1 MMIDYECP
9 SPLACV
15 PAGRSVCESVLAPH
29 THAAHTHTLTAM
41 PQRYSYQ
48 KRKASTAAARR
59 MERRGRD
66 SGKTNNTNTSHSHR
80 SMKLAMLSRSLILCH
95 SRASDDCPSPE
106 ERPPGEGWEG
116 DGGLGR
122 DGKGD
127 REVERSRKKI
137 QEGPQESGGTMQ
149 ASTQPPIGATNTLR
163 ATGEH
168 KRNMRRS
175 FSIKESSIWRMCV
188 TTGAGEEGL
197 GRQTDDSSPQ
207 TEDKEPSVERGR
219 KGGGDGHSYLQSTD
233 TLAPFNGQCL
243 NGHAST
249 EGERQAKNGHA
260 ARTEGEGGR
269 QAASRNSHITA
280 YSEKGSTCEQQPQS
294 PGGLTL
300 APLHSAP
307 LCLADPLPV
316 TNYTETEHT
325 GNNNHLKLAIPEV
338 NEDRGW
344 DTERRGHGLQGQTVC
359 KRTRS
364 NSTSVH
370 PYWIGDL
377 DAIILK
383 TPELC
388 GSNTHGSVGFFGSR
402 KSQSQQLEFPHNPNQ
417 PVPRPSRSL
426 SSAHL
431 VHSCS
436 NVQAF
441 IICNIVLMKGHGK
454 GLGFSIVG
462 GRDSMY
468 GPMGIYV
475 KTIFA
480 GGAAAADGRLQE
492 GDEILELNGESLH
505 GLTHE
510 DALQRFKQIKKGLLT
525 LVVRTSLRVGAL
537 CGQAAVAQLC
547 RSRSLSSSTGMARVS
562 TDMGDYNYLSGV
574 TAANTYTNTNTVP
587 QPPLAKPRD
596 RVMMEITLHKEAGV
610 GLGIGLCC
618 VPSGDG
624 CRGVYIHTLSPGS
637 VAHMD
642 SRLRCGDEIMEIN
655 NTVVYNMVLNDAY
668 TVLSQC
674 SPGPVQIIISRHPDP
689 KVSEQ
694 QLNDAIAQAVE
705 TSQLKQDATQWS
717 IEGLRRSDP
726 CSHSRGKCERCVAR
740 NFSQLTARRAQKNM
754 TRSCS
759 DSNTYNQNHHH
770 NHQHNRCPGPGTDLV
785 NGQTLTIPNHNHTTH
800 HNLMERVH
808 SLDIPMGST
817 PEPWCDNRLSAL
829 VYPVP
834 DDDYNVPYNSP
845 AANLSSQRTLDLATR
860 GNKNRPKALAP
871 PRRYCR
877 HQDVTSE
884 EGAPGG
890 LPDSNV
896 SSRGSPVREDGWSPT
911 HTNCQE
917 VESERERERE
927 HSGGSGE
934 TLTHSEAR
942 SAAITDCPRSS
953 SCTEDRLHTGA
964 ESAFHLCSQS
974 KRPGLR
980 RQGRVEQLP
989 PEKLHDPWVRI
1000 SDSAPD
1006 LGGPEDPHQNH
1017 QNPHPSTHRHNTH
1030 SHSSTHQQ
1038 QTHHLSS
1045 HHDATHTPSQ
1055 TDRQPN
1061 DTHSPVAMSQPSEF
1075 PELPELNCTSTH
1087 HTAPDPTTPS
1097 TPASLISTPSPRTED
1112 PPGMRKGPPVA
1123 PKPVWN
1129 RQSLRSIRN
1138 GRPQAELAKPLD
1150 IRGGGTTFGVRLRPT
1165 SSAAQLSIKQKIHSF
1180 ETFSSPEGKGQET
1193 EGNNRRPLAPS
1204 TSLPLKDKAP
1214 VRSDPPL
1221 LEENGTI
1228 QHDMGKG
1235 AKVTSPIP
1243 DEDKYRRMSSVP
1255 PAASP
1260 HSILPPSPAS
1270 HPSPP
1275 TCFSLLPTP
1284 LPASELQTPVEETT
1298 GPNAEISDSPSP
1310 EDITTTPSTLEAP
1323 LPEAEPET
1331 EPLDGAV
1338 EASISPSGPVPR
1350 RSSSSKGESFGP
1362 LQPPEEGEGDQSHA
1376 QAQGKQASLR
1386 TRSLPLPASPSPDGS
1401 TTLRGLEGES
1411 LGKILSFSNQV
1422 SHALMRSMHSLLPSP
1437 CPTRPGNPGSDPH
1450 PASPLVCSPEE
1461 PDQAQNTPLSPGP
1474 DSNENSFSVSLSDL
1488 RQCTIERGEEGG
1500 DLVSRPSPSA
1510 CAHSVISAIPPQEIQ
1525 TMIQEVKA
1533 LDEETLKQ
1541 FEHIQVVIL
1550 HKEEGAG
1557 LGFSIAGGIDLES
1570 KTTTVHRVFPHGLAA
1585 QEGTVEKGDEV
1596 LSINGQTL
1604 RGATHAE
1611 ATATLRQAR
1620 TMRLAVVV
1628 VSKGR
1633 EGGGGGGGNKT
1644 DDSSVSSSSTELN
1657 PTVEDG
1663 GAMLTVELETG
1674 GGGVGFSLDGGKG
1687 SIHGDRPLV
1696 INRIFKGGA
1705 AEQSGLQSG
1714 DELLQVQSTSLQEL
1728 SRFEAWNIVKALPEG
1743 HITLVIR
1750 RRKEDEAEGSA

>member
-15 PAGRSVCESVLAPH
+15 PAGRSVCESVLAPHTH

-59 MERRGRD
+59 MERRGMD
-66 SGKTNNTNTSHSHR
+66 TGKTNNTNTSHSHR
-80 SMKLAMLSRSLILCH
+80 SKKLAMLSRSLILCH

-106 ERPPGEGWEG
+106 ERPPGEAWKG

-122 DGKGD
+122 DGKGN
-127 REVERSRKKI
+127 REVERSQKKI

-149 ASTQPPIGATNTLR
+149 ASTQPPVGATNTLR

-175 FSIKESSIWRMCV
+175 FSIKES
-188 TTGAGEEGL
+188 
-197 GRQTDDSSPQ
+197 
-207 TEDKEPSVERGR
+207 
-219 KGGGDGHSYLQSTD
+219 
-233 TLAPFNGQCL
+233 
-243 NGHAST
+243 
-249 EGERQAKNGHA
+249 
-260 ARTEGEGGR
+260 
-269 QAASRNSHITA
+269 
-280 YSEKGSTCEQQPQS
+280 STCEQQPQS

-307 LCLADPLPV
+307 LCLADPLAV
-316 TNYTETEHT
+316 TNYTETEQT

-377 DAIILK
+377 DTIILK

-388 GSNTHGSVGFFGSR
+388 GSNTHGTVGFFGSR

-547 RSRSLSSSTGMARVS
+547 RSRSLSSSTGMSRVS
-562 TDMGDYNYLSGV
+562 TEMGDYNYLSDV
-574 TAANTYTNTNTVP
+574 ATANTHTNTVP

-624 CRGVYIHTLSPGS
+624 CRGIYIHTLSPGS

-655 NTVVYNMVLNDAY
+655 NTVVYNMVLNDVY

-705 TSQLKQDATQWS
+705 TSQLKQDASQWS
-717 IEGLRRSDP
+717 IDGLRRSDP

-740 NFSQLTARRAQKNM
+740 SFSQLTARRAQKNM

-770 NHQHNRCPGPGTDLV
+770 NHQHNRCPGPGTNLV
-785 NGQTLTIPNHNHTTH
+785 NGQTLTIPNHNMH

-829 VYPVP
+829 VYPIP

-845 AANLSSQRTLDLATR
+845 AANLSCQRTLDLATR

-927 HSGGSGE
+927 REREHSRGSGE

-942 SAAITDCPRSS
+942 SAAITDCPRYS

-1006 LGGPEDPHQNH
+1006 LGGPEDPHQN
-1017 QNPHPSTHRHNTH
+1017 QSLTHPSTHRHNTH

-1038 QTHHLSS
+1038 QAHHLSS

-1055 TDRQPN
+1055 TDRHPN

-1075 PELPELNCTSTH
+1075 PELPEFNCTSTH

-1112 PPGMRKGPPVA
+1112 PPGVRKGPPVA

-1165 SSAAQLSIKQKIHSF
+1165 SSTAQLSIKQKIHSF
-1180 ETFSSPEGKGQET
+1180 ETFSSPEGKGQEM

-1204 TSLPLKDKAP
+1204 TSLPLKDKAL

-1243 DEDKYRRMSSVP
+1243 DEDKDRRMSSFP
-1255 PAASP
+1255 PGASP

-1284 LPASELQTPVEETT
+1284 HPTSELQTPVEETT
-1298 GPNAEISDSPSP
+1298 DPNAEISDSPSP
-1310 EDITTTPSTLEAP
+1310 DDTTTSPSTLEAP

-1362 LQPPEEGEGDQSHA
+1362 LQPPEEEEGDQNHA

-1386 TRSLPLPASPSPDGS
+1386 TRSLPLPTSPSPDGS
-1401 TTLRGLEGES
+1401 TTLQGLEGES

-1422 SHALMRSMHSLLPSP
+1422 SHALMRSMHSLLPSLY
-1437 CPTRPGNPGSDPH
+1437 PTRPGNPGSDP
-1450 PASPLVCSPEE
+1450 PLVSPLVCSPEE
-1461 PDQAQNTPLSPGP
+1461 PDQVQNTPLSPGP

-1570 KTTTVHRVFPHGLAA
+1570 KATTVHRVFPHGLAA

-1604 RGATHAE
+1604 RGATHAD

-1633 EGGGGGGGNKT
+1633 EGGGGNKT
-1644 DDSSVSSSSTELN
+1644 DDYSVSSSSTDLN
-1657 PTVEDG
+1657 PTGE
-1663 GAMLTVELETG
+1663 
-1674 GGGVGFSLDGGKG
+1674 
-1687 SIHGDRPLV
+1687 
-1696 INRIFKGGA
+1696 
-1705 AEQSGLQSG
+1705 
-1714 DELLQVQSTSLQEL
+1714 
-1728 SRFEAWNIVKALPEG
+1728 
-1743 HITLVIR
+1743 
-1750 RRKEDEAEGSA
+1750 

>member
-15 PAGRSVCESVLAPH
+15 PAGRSVCESVLAPHTH

-66 SGKTNNTNTSHSHR
+66 TGKTNNTNTSHSHR
-80 SMKLAMLSRSLILCH
+80 SKKLAMLSRSLILCH

-106 ERPPGEGWEG
+106 ESPPGEAWKG

-122 DGKGD
+122 DGKGN
-127 REVERSRKKI
+127 REVERSQKKI

-149 ASTQPPIGATNTLR
+149 ASTQPPVGATNTLR

-175 FSIKESSIWRMCV
+175 FSIKES
-188 TTGAGEEGL
+188 
-197 GRQTDDSSPQ
+197 
-207 TEDKEPSVERGR
+207 
-219 KGGGDGHSYLQSTD
+219 
-233 TLAPFNGQCL
+233 
-243 NGHAST
+243 
-249 EGERQAKNGHA
+249 
-260 ARTEGEGGR
+260 
-269 QAASRNSHITA
+269 
-280 YSEKGSTCEQQPQS
+280 STCEQQPQS

-307 LCLADPLPV
+307 LCLADPLAV
-316 TNYTETEHT
+316 TNYTETEQT

-377 DAIILK
+377 DTIILK

-388 GSNTHGSVGFFGSR
+388 GSNTHGTVGFFGSR

-547 RSRSLSSSTGMARVS
+547 RSRSLSSSTGMSRVS
-562 TDMGDYNYLSGV
+562 TEMGDYNYLSDV
-574 TAANTYTNTNTVP
+574 TTANTHTNTVP

-655 NTVVYNMVLNDAY
+655 NTVVYNMVLNDVY

-705 TSQLKQDATQWS
+705 TSQLKQDASEWS
-717 IEGLRRSDP
+717 IDGLRRSDP

-740 NFSQLTARRAQKNM
+740 SFSQLTARRAQKNM

-770 NHQHNRCPGPGTDLV
+770 NHQHNRCPGPGTNLI
-785 NGQTLTIPNHNHTTH
+785 NGQSLTIPNHNMH

-829 VYPVP
+829 VYPIP

-845 AANLSSQRTLDLATR
+845 AANLSCQRTLDLATR

-927 HSGGSGE
+927 REREHSRGSGE

-942 SAAITDCPRSS
+942 SAAITDCPRYS

-1006 LGGPEDPHQNH
+1006 LGGPEDPHQN
-1017 QNPHPSTHRHNTH
+1017 QSLTHPSTHRHNTH

-1038 QTHHLSS
+1038 QAHHLSS

-1055 TDRQPN
+1055 TDRHPN

-1075 PELPELNCTSTH
+1075 PELPEFNCTSTH

-1112 PPGMRKGPPVA
+1112 PPGVRKGPPVA

-1165 SSAAQLSIKQKIHSF
+1165 SSTAQLSIKQKIHSF
-1180 ETFSSPEGKGQET
+1180 ETFSSPEGKGQEM

-1204 TSLPLKDKAP
+1204 TSLPLKDKAL

-1243 DEDKYRRMSSVP
+1243 DEDKDRRMSSFP
-1255 PAASP
+1255 PGASP

-1284 LPASELQTPVEETT
+1284 HPTSELQTPVEETT
-1298 GPNAEISDSPSP
+1298 DPNAEISDSPSP
-1310 EDITTTPSTLEAP
+1310 DDTTTSPSTLEAP
-1323 LPEAEPET
+1323 LPEAEAET

-1362 LQPPEEGEGDQSHA
+1362 LQPPEEEEGDQNHA

-1386 TRSLPLPASPSPDGS
+1386 TRSLPLPTSPSPDGS
-1401 TTLRGLEGES
+1401 TTLQGLEGES

-1422 SHALMRSMHSLLPSP
+1422 SHALMRSMHSLLPSLY
-1437 CPTRPGNPGSDPH
+1437 PTRPGNPGSDP
-1450 PASPLVCSPEE
+1450 PPVSPLVCSPEE
-1461 PDQAQNTPLSPGP
+1461 PDPVQNTPLSPGP
-1474 DSNENSFSVSLSDL
+1474 NSNENSFSVSLSDL

-1570 KTTTVHRVFPHGLAA
+1570 KATTVHRVFPHGLAA

-1604 RGATHAE
+1604 RGATHAD

-1633 EGGGGGGGNKT
+1633 EGGGGNKT
-1644 DDSSVSSSSTELN
+1644 DDSSVSSSSTDLN

-1663 GAMLTVELETG
+1663 GDMLTVELETG

-1743 HITLVIR
+1743 NITLVIR

>member
-510 DALQRFKQIKKGLLT
+510 DALQRFKIKKGLLT

>member
-1 MMIDYECP
+1 
-9 SPLACV
+9 
-15 PAGRSVCESVLAPH
+15 
-29 THAAHTHTLTAM
+29 
-41 PQRYSYQ
+41 
-48 KRKASTAAARR
+48 
-59 MERRGRD
+59 
-66 SGKTNNTNTSHSHR
+66 
-80 SMKLAMLSRSLILCH
+80 
-95 SRASDDCPSPE
+95 
-106 ERPPGEGWEG
+106 
-116 DGGLGR
+116 
-122 DGKGD
+122 
-127 REVERSRKKI
+127 
-137 QEGPQESGGTMQ
+137 
-149 ASTQPPIGATNTLR
+149 
-163 ATGEH
+163 
-168 KRNMRRS
+168 
-175 FSIKESSIWRMCV
+175 
-188 TTGAGEEGL
+188 
-197 GRQTDDSSPQ
+197 
-207 TEDKEPSVERGR
+207 
-219 KGGGDGHSYLQSTD
+219 
-233 TLAPFNGQCL
+233 
-243 NGHAST
+243 
-249 EGERQAKNGHA
+249 
-260 ARTEGEGGR
+260 
-269 QAASRNSHITA
+269 
-280 YSEKGSTCEQQPQS
+280 
-294 PGGLTL
+294 
-300 APLHSAP
+300 
-307 LCLADPLPV
+307 
-316 TNYTETEHT
+316 
-325 GNNNHLKLAIPEV
+325 
-338 NEDRGW
+338 
-344 DTERRGHGLQGQTVC
+344 
-359 KRTRS
+359 
-364 NSTSVH
+364 
-370 PYWIGDL
+370 
-377 DAIILK
+377 
-383 TPELC
+383 
-388 GSNTHGSVGFFGSR
+388 
-402 KSQSQQLEFPHNPNQ
+402 
-417 PVPRPSRSL
+417 
-426 SSAHL
+426 
-431 VHSCS
+431 
-436 NVQAF
+436 
-441 IICNIVLMKGHGK
+441 
-454 GLGFSIVG
+454 
-462 GRDSMY
+462 
-468 GPMGIYV
+468 
-475 KTIFA
+475 
-480 GGAAAADGRLQE
+480 
-492 GDEILELNGESLH
+492 
-505 GLTHE
+505 
-510 DALQRFKQIKKGLLT
+510 
-525 LVVRTSLRVGAL
+525 
-537 CGQAAVAQLC
+537 
-547 RSRSLSSSTGMARVS
+547 
-562 TDMGDYNYLSGV
+562 
-574 TAANTYTNTNTVP
+574 
-587 QPPLAKPRD
+587 
-596 RVMMEITLHKEAGV
+596 
-610 GLGIGLCC
+610 
-618 VPSGDG
+618 
-624 CRGVYIHTLSPGS
+624 
-637 VAHMD
+637 
-642 SRLRCGDEIMEIN
+642 
-655 NTVVYNMVLNDAY
+655 
-668 TVLSQC
+668 
-674 SPGPVQIIISRHPDP
+674 
-689 KVSEQ
+689 
-694 QLNDAIAQAVE
+694 
-705 TSQLKQDATQWS
+705 
-717 IEGLRRSDP
+717 
-726 CSHSRGKCERCVAR
+726 
-740 NFSQLTARRAQKNM
+740 M

-770 NHQHNRCPGPGTDLV
+770 NHQHNRCPGPGSNLV
-785 NGQTLTIPNHNHTTH
+785 NGQTLTIPNHNHNMH

-817 PEPWCDNRLSAL
+817 LEPWCDNRLSAL
-829 VYPVP
+829 VYPIP

-845 AANLSSQRTLDLATR
+845 VANLSCQRTLDLATR

-884 EGAPGG
+884 EGAPGD

-927 HSGGSGE
+927 REREHSGGSGE

-942 SAAITDCPRSS
+942 SAAITDCPRYS

-1006 LGGPEDPHQNH
+1006 LGGPEDPHQN
-1017 QNPHPSTHRHNTH
+1017 QSLTHPSTHRHNTH

-1038 QTHHLSS
+1038 QTHHLST
-1045 HHDATHTPSQ
+1045 HHDTTHTPSQ
-1055 TDRQPN
+1055 TDRHPN

-1097 TPASLISTPSPRTED
+1097 TLASLISTLSPRTED
-1112 PPGMRKGPPVA
+1112 PPGVRKGPPVA

-1165 SSAAQLSIKQKIHSF
+1165 SSTAQLSIKQKIHSF
-1180 ETFSSPEGKGQET
+1180 ETFSSPEGKGQEM

-1243 DEDKYRRMSSVP
+1243 DEDQDRRMSSFP
-1255 PAASP
+1255 PGATP

-1270 HPSPP
+1270 HPSSP

-1284 LPASELQTPVEETT
+1284 HPTSELQTPVEETT
-1298 GPNAEISDSPSP
+1298 DPNAEISDSPSP
-1310 EDITTTPSTLEAP
+1310 EDTTTSPSTLEAP

-1362 LQPPEEGEGDQSHA
+1362 LQPPEEGEGDQNHA

-1386 TRSLPLPASPSPDGS
+1386 TRSLPLPLPTSPSPDGS
-1401 TTLRGLEGES
+1401 TTLQGLEGES

-1422 SHALMRSMHSLLPSP
+1422 SHALMRSMHSLLPSL
-1437 CPTRPGNPGSDPH
+1437 CSTRPGNPGSDP
-1450 PASPLVCSPEE
+1450 PPVSPLVCSPEE
-1461 PDQAQNTPLSPGP
+1461 PDPAQNTPLSPGP

-1488 RQCTIERGEEGG
+1488 RQCTIERGEEGV

-1570 KTTTVHRVFPHGLAA
+1570 KATTVHRVFPHGLAA

-1604 RGATHAE
+1604 RGATHAD

-1633 EGGGGGGGNKT
+1633 EGGGGNKT
-1644 DDSSVSSSSTELN
+1644 DDSSVSSSSTDLN

-1663 GAMLTVELETG
+1663 GDMLTVELETG

-1743 HITLVIR
+1743 HITLVVR

>member
-1 MMIDYECP
+1 MILSLPLTLLLPLSFSSP
-9 SPLACV
+9 SP
-15 PAGRSVCESVLAPH
+15 P
-29 THAAHTHTLTAM
+29 
-41 PQRYSYQ
+41 
-48 KRKASTAAARR
+48 
-59 MERRGRD
+59 
-66 SGKTNNTNTSHSHR
+66 
-80 SMKLAMLSRSLILCH
+80 SL
-95 SRASDDCPSPE
+95 P
-106 ERPPGEGWEG
+106 
-116 DGGLGR
+116 
-122 DGKGD
+122 
-127 REVERSRKKI
+127 
-137 QEGPQESGGTMQ
+137 
-149 ASTQPPIGATNTLR
+149 
-163 ATGEH
+163 
-168 KRNMRRS
+168 
-175 FSIKESSIWRMCV
+175 
-188 TTGAGEEGL
+188 
-197 GRQTDDSSPQ
+197 
-207 TEDKEPSVERGR
+207 
-219 KGGGDGHSYLQSTD
+219 
-233 TLAPFNGQCL
+233 
-243 NGHAST
+243 
-249 EGERQAKNGHA
+249 
-260 ARTEGEGGR
+260 
-269 QAASRNSHITA
+269 
-280 YSEKGSTCEQQPQS
+280 
-294 PGGLTL
+294 
-300 APLHSAP
+300 
-307 LCLADPLPV
+307 
-316 TNYTETEHT
+316 
-325 GNNNHLKLAIPEV
+325 
-338 NEDRGW
+338 
-344 DTERRGHGLQGQTVC
+344 
-359 KRTRS
+359 
-364 NSTSVH
+364 
-370 PYWIGDL
+370 
-377 DAIILK
+377 
-383 TPELC
+383 
-388 GSNTHGSVGFFGSR
+388 
-402 KSQSQQLEFPHNPNQ
+402 
-417 PVPRPSRSL
+417 RSL
-426 SSAHL
+426 SFPLYFSLSLAFSFYLAFSLSPSPSHPTPFPSPSPPSL
-431 VHSCS
+431 PLLPTLLPSPRLLLLPLSLSFPLYFSLSLAFSFYLSPSPSCS
-436 NVQAF
+436 TSPSLLLLSLSLSF
-441 IICNIVLMKGHGK
+441 PLY
-454 GLGFSIVG
+454 FSL
-462 GRDSMY
+462 SLTFSFY
-468 GPMGIYV
+468 LSPSPSCS
-475 KTIFA
+475 TSPSLLLP
-480 GGAAAADGRLQE
+480 RL
-492 GDEILELNGESLH
+492 LLSLS
-505 GLTHE
+505 LSFP
-510 DALQRFKQIKKGLLT
+510 LYFSLSPPQQIKKGLLT

-547 RSRSLSSSTGMARVS
+547 RSRSLSSSTGMSRVS
-562 TDMGDYNYLSGV
+562 TEMGDYNYLSDV
-574 TAANTYTNTNTVP
+574 TTANTHTNTVP

-655 NTVVYNMVLNDAY
+655 NTVVYNMVLNDVY

-705 TSQLKQDATQWS
+705 TSQLKQDASEWS
-717 IEGLRRSDP
+717 IDGLRRSDP

-740 NFSQLTARRAQKNM
+740 SFSQLTARRAQKNM

-770 NHQHNRCPGPGTDLV
+770 NHQHNRCPGPGTNLI
-785 NGQTLTIPNHNHTTH
+785 NGQSLTIPNHNMH

-829 VYPVP
+829 VYPIP

-845 AANLSSQRTLDLATR
+845 AANLSCQRTLDLATR

-927 HSGGSGE
+927 REREHSRGSGE

-942 SAAITDCPRSS
+942 SAAITDCPRYS

-1006 LGGPEDPHQNH
+1006 LGGPEDPHQN
-1017 QNPHPSTHRHNTH
+1017 QSLTHPSTHRHNTH

-1038 QTHHLSS
+1038 QAHHLSS

-1055 TDRQPN
+1055 TDRHPN

-1075 PELPELNCTSTH
+1075 PELPEFNCTSTH

-1112 PPGMRKGPPVA
+1112 PPGVRKGPPVA

-1165 SSAAQLSIKQKIHSF
+1165 SSTAQLSIKQKIHSF
-1180 ETFSSPEGKGQET
+1180 ETFSSPEGKGQEM

-1204 TSLPLKDKAP
+1204 TSLPLKDKAL

-1243 DEDKYRRMSSVP
+1243 DEDKDRRMSSFP
-1255 PAASP
+1255 PGASP

-1284 LPASELQTPVEETT
+1284 HPTSELQTPVEETT
-1298 GPNAEISDSPSP
+1298 DPNAEISDSPSP
-1310 EDITTTPSTLEAP
+1310 DDTTTSPSTLEAP
-1323 LPEAEPET
+1323 LPEAEAET

-1362 LQPPEEGEGDQSHA
+1362 LQPPEEEEGDQNHA

-1386 TRSLPLPASPSPDGS
+1386 TRSLPLPTSPSPDGS
-1401 TTLRGLEGES
+1401 TTLQGLEGES

-1422 SHALMRSMHSLLPSP
+1422 SHALMRSMHSLLPSLY
-1437 CPTRPGNPGSDPH
+1437 PTRPGNPGSDP
-1450 PASPLVCSPEE
+1450 PPVSPLVCSPEE
-1461 PDQAQNTPLSPGP
+1461 PDPVQNTPLSPGP
-1474 DSNENSFSVSLSDL
+1474 NSNENSFSVSLSDL

-1570 KTTTVHRVFPHGLAA
+1570 KATTVHRVFPHGLAA

-1604 RGATHAE
+1604 RGATHAD

-1633 EGGGGGGGNKT
+1633 EGGGGNKT
-1644 DDSSVSSSSTELN
+1644 DDSSVSSSSTDLN

-1663 GAMLTVELETG
+1663 GDMLTVELETG

-1743 HITLVIR
+1743 NITLVIR